1 MDIKQIITE
10 DLKKVMDESIIEN
23 TVNNIHF
30 CYGDGGYE
38 PGIYVYEKNGVYYY
52 VGVGDRGGV
61 NDEIKT
67 LNIDDILYKIYS
79 TITFNEAVKFAMMNR
94 EKDKDWRR
102 VLFKR
107 QLELLKSLG
116 DMYYN
121 RRSEEIETILL
132 TSPYKDN
139 I

>member
-10 DLKKVMDESIIEN
+10 DLKKVMDESIIES

-61 NDEIKT
+61 DDEIKT

-94 EKDKDWRR
+94 EEDKDWRR

-107 QLELLKSLG
+107 QLELLRSLG
-116 DMYYN
+116 DIYYN

>member
-10 DLKKVMDESIIEN
+10 DLKKVMDESIIES

-30 CYGDGGYE
+30 CYGDGGYD

-61 NDEIKT
+61 DDEIKT

>member
-10 DLKKVMDESIIEN
+10 DLKKVMDESIIES

>member
-1 MDIKQIITE
+1 MDIKHIVIE
-10 DLKKVMDESIIEN
+10 NLKKVMDESIIES

-38 PGIYVYEKNGVYYY
+38 PGTYVYEKNGVYHYI
-52 VGVGDRGGV
+52 GVGDRGGV
-61 NDEIKT
+61 DDEIKT
-67 LNIDDILYKIYS
+67 SNIDDILYKIYS

-102 VLFKR
+102 VLFKK
-107 QLELLKSLG
+107 QLELLRG
-116 DMYYN
+116 IGEIYYN